1 MATTLQLIDDRVRI
15 FEEIFKRMR
24 SELILIDVL
33 ISVIG
38 S

>member
-15 FEEIFKRMR
+15 FEEIFKRMQ
-24 SELILIDVL
+24 SQLILIDVL

-38 S
+38 L